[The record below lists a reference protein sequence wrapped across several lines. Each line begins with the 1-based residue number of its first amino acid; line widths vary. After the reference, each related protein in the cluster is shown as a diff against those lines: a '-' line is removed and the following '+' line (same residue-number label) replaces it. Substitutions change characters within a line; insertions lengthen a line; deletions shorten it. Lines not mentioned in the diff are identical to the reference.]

1 MDGIRKYYIN
11 QSMPDSE
18 SQGLQFFYH
27 IQILDFNFPVCVYV
41 WVQVMKLRNG
51 PWKGK
56 KRNPEGSEESRE
68 VTEHRWHKS
77 GMETTLRRAGTS
89 KEGRD
94 LRGWGGGSTKARE
107 V

>member
-1 MDGIRKYYIN
+1 MDRGR
-11 QSMPDSE
+11 
-18 SQGLQFFYH
+18 
-27 IQILDFNFPVCVYV
+27 
-41 WVQVMKLRNG
+41 
-51 PWKGK
+51 GK

-94 LRGWGGGSTKARE
+94 LRGGWEEGQQKQEKYENSE
-107 V
+107 PII